1 MEIWLGKF
9 FCVNLPNQKSV
20 YMVEKFRMLRTV
32 VLACLLSAT
41 AMGMMS
47 ARTGKEADRQS
58 YKIYVDKDG
67 VMRRSDNK
75 EEVSYY
81 GTNYTAPFAYSY
93 RALGYLGKDRKRA
106 IDRDIYHISRLGLN
120 AFRLHLWDAELADS
134 AGNLLSNDHLDLLD
148 YAIAEFE
155 KRGIDIILTAQTN
168 FGNGYPEK
176 NIDTGAF
183 TYDYDKCSIHEDPDA
198 QKIQCRYLDQLAR
211 HINPYTG
218 RSYAADNAIIAME
231 INNEPCHSGTE
242 EEVTAYINMMAT
254 SLKKAGFDKPI
265 LYNVTHNPGVTSAY
279 YDANIDGTT
288 FQWYP
293 TSLVA
298 GHERKGNLLPA
309 FDEYTIPWKETMK
322 NYDKLA
328 RVVYEFD
335 PADVLYSHL
344 YPAVVRTFR
353 KEGFQWVTQFAYDP
367 IDLAPYNTEYP
378 THFLNLVYTPAKA
391 LSMMIAAE
399 AAKEIPRYA
408 DYGNYPENTSFGH
421 TRIDYAS
428 DLSEYNSPEKFLYT
442 NNTDTQP
449 TNASSLKQ
457 VAGHGSSP
465 VVEYSGSGAY
475 FLDIVPGTDTWRL
488 EVMPDAEIVD
498 DPFGNTDLKDAKVVA
513 VNRKNRMKISLP
525 QLGDNFFLKGVNEG
539 NNLRA
544 EATDGIFEVAPGTYL
559 LSSNKEGLDIAAEAV
574 VAGNIIV
581 SEYVGPDND
590 QMPFTLFAPQKSD
603 RNLDVNAIPDA
614 WEFKFSQKHTN
625 WDEAPVYELTMN
637 PAENGI
643 LVIRRYV
650 GDKIG
655 RVPEEINPTTLN
667 VRFQNESGDVV
678 SSSLPDGSELGFV
691 TIDGFTYSL
700 PITLDG
706 KGNFSAPIS
715 SFRPRKGIVMPAP
728 YPSMLTREYPLSEMK
743 PDGLRDIEFVE
754 IIIPREKGK
763 EVTLLPERIWA
774 E

>member
-1 MEIWLGKF
+1 
-9 FCVNLPNQKSV
+9 
-20 YMVEKFRMLRTV
+20 MVEKFRMLQAAA
-32 VLACLLSAT
+32 LCSMLSAIG
-41 AMGMMS
+41 MGAIS
-47 ARTGKEADRQS
+47 VNAEKVTDRQS
-58 YKIYVDKDG
+58 YKIYVDKEG

-148 YAIAEFE
+148 YTIAEFE

-198 QKIQCRYLDQLAR
+198 QKIQSRYLDQLAR

-218 RSYAADNAIIAME
+218 RSYAGDNAIIAME

-242 EEVTAYINMMAT
+242 EEVTAYINMMAK

-309 FDEYTIPWKETMK
+309 FDEYTIPWKESMK

-353 KEGFQWVTQFAYDP
+353 KEGFQWITQFAYDP

-399 AAKEIPRYA
+399 AAKEIPRNA

-421 TRIDYAS
+421 TRVDYAS

-442 NNTDTQP
+442 NNTLTKP
-449 TNASSLKQ
+449 ENILSLKQ
-457 VAGHGSSP
+457 IAGHGSSP

-475 FLDIVPGTDTWRL
+475 FLDIVPDTDTWRL
-488 EVMPDAEIVD
+488 EVMPDAEMVD
-498 DPFGNTDLKDAKVVA
+498 DPFGNTDLRDAKVVA
-513 VNRKNRMKISLP
+513 INRENKMKISLP
-525 QLGDNFFLKGVNEG
+525 QLGDNFYLMGVNKG
-539 NNLRA
+539 NDLITT
-544 EATDGIFEVAPGTYL
+544 ATDGIIDVVPGIYL
-559 LSSNKEGLDIAAEAV
+559 LSSYKEGLDIAPEAV
-574 VAGNIIV
+574 VAGNIKV
-581 SEYVGPDND
+581 SEYAGPDND
-590 QMPFTLFAPQKSD
+590 KMPFTLLAPQRSD
-603 RNLDVNAIPDA
+603 RNLDVNAIPEA

-637 PAENGI
+637 PDEDGI

-655 RVPEEINPTTLN
+655 RIPEEIKPMTLN
-667 VRFQNESGDVV
+667 VRFQKESGDVEA
-678 SSSLPDGSELGFV
+678 STLPEGSELGFV
-691 TIDGFTYSL
+691 TAEGFTYSL
-700 PITLDG
+700 PIKLDDN
-706 KGNFSAPIS
+706 GNFSAPIS
-715 SFRPRKGIVMPAP
+715 SFRQRKGIVMPAP
-728 YPSMLTREYPLSEMK
+728 YPSMLTREYPSSDVM

-754 IIIPREKGK
+754 IIIPRDKGK
-763 EVTLLPERIWA
+763 EITLLPERIWA

>member
-1 MEIWLGKF
+1 MTYRYKIFPALLLGISF
-9 FCVNLPNQKSV
+9 FI
-20 YMVEKFRMLRTV
+20 T
-32 VLACLLSAT
+32 AT
-41 AMGMMS
+41 TEMS
-47 ARTGKEADRQS
+47 ARSEKAPNRQA
-58 YKIYVDKDG
+58 YKIYVDKEG
-67 VMRRSDNK
+67 IMRRSDTK

-134 AGNLLSNDHLDLLD
+134 VGNLLSNDHLDLLD

-183 TYDYDKCSIHEDPDA
+183 TYDYDKCNIHEDPEA
-198 QKIQCRYLDQLAR
+198 QEIQSRYLDQLAR
-211 HINPYTG
+211 HVNPYTG
-218 RSYAADNAIIAME
+218 RSYAKDNAIIAME
-231 INNEPCHSGTE
+231 INNEPCHSGTK
-242 EEVTAYINMMAT
+242 EEVAEYINKMVK

-265 LYNVTHNPGVTSAY
+265 LYNVTHNPGVTEAY

-288 FQWYP
+288 YQWYP

-309 FDEYTIPWKETMK
+309 FDEYTIPWKDTMP

-353 KEGFQWVTQFAYDP
+353 KEGFQWITQFAYDP

-399 AAKEIPRYA
+399 AAKEIPRKA
-408 DYGNYPENTSFGH
+408 DFGSYPENTKFGH
-421 TRIDYAS
+421 TRIDYVS
-428 DLSEYNSPEKFLYT
+428 DLSEFNSPEKFIYT
-442 NNTDTQP
+442 NNTDTKP
-449 TNASSLKQ
+449 MDVAALKQ
-457 VAGHGSSP
+457 IAGHGSSP

-475 FLDIVPGTDTWRL
+475 FLDLVPGTDTWRL

-513 VNRKNRMKISLP
+513 LNRKNRMKISLP
-525 QLGDNFFLKGVNEG
+525 KLGDNFSLKGINHG
-539 NNLRA
+539 NNA
-544 EATDGIFEVAPGTYL
+544 NGNAKDGTIDVAPGVYL
-559 LSSNKEGLDIAAEAV
+559 IASNEDGLNIDPSSV
-574 VAGNIIV
+574 VAGNILI
-581 SEYVGPDND
+581 SEYVAQDD
-590 QMPFTLFAPQKSD
+590 DRMPFTLLAPQRSD
-603 RNLDVNAIPDA
+603 KNLDVNAIPEA

-625 WDEAPVYELTMN
+625 WDEAPVYELSMN
-637 PAENGI
+637 PNEDGI

-650 GDKIG
+650 ADKIE
-655 RVPEEINPTTLN
+655 RIPKEIVPTTLN
-667 VRFQNESGDVV
+667 VRFQNESGDLK
-678 SSSLPDGSELGFV
+678 SSPLPEGSELGFV
-691 TIDGFTYSL
+691 TTEGFTYSL
-700 PITLDG
+700 PIQLDSN
-706 KGNFSAPIS
+706 GNFSGLIS
-715 SFRPRKGIVMPAP
+715 SFQPRKGVVMPAP
-728 YPSMLTREYPLSEMK
+728 YPSMLTREYPSSDVVPK
-743 PDGLRDIEFVE
+743 GLRDIEFVE

-763 EVTLLPERIWA
+763 EVTLLPERIWV